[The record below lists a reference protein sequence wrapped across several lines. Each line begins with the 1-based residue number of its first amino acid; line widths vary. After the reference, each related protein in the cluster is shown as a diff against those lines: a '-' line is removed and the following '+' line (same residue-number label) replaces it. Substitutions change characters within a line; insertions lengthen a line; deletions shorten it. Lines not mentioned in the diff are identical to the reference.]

1 MNQATLTDHPQPSPA
16 VVRQAI
22 EWMMRLNNDAAS
34 PRVRQRCEQWR
45 AAHPDHE
52 CAWQRVLSLNADLH
66 NRFQA
71 LPASGAAFDA
81 LETSAQRLGRRQAL
95 KLLSGLLVAG
105 SAAYLANDLAPWQQW
120 TADFSTQIGQRSGFA
135 LADGTRLQLNTDSA
149 VDQNFSA
156 KQRLI
161 TVNKGEILI
170 TCGSDAGS
178 KPPRPLLVSCKH
190 GMVEGLAGRFVVRQE
205 ENFTRL
211 SVTEGRVLIHSPV
224 STPLTVRAGQS
235 YSINGQRAELLPEP
249 DMNPDAWADGLI
261 VTRNMRLD
269 DFVAEV
275 ARYRRG
281 YVGCEQDVARLRL
294 SGVFRLGDTDKLLA
308 ILPQTLPV
316 RLKYRTR
323 WWVTLQ
329 RNA

>member
-1 MNQATLTDHPQPSPA
+1 MNQANLVDQPQPSPV

-22 EWMMRLNNDAAS
+22 EWMMRLHSNAAS

-66 NRFQA
+66 SRFQA

-95 KLLSGLLVAG
+95 KLLSGLLAAG
-105 SAAYLANDLAPWQQW
+105 SGAYLAKDLAPWQQW
-120 TADFSTQIGQRSGFA
+120 TADFSTQVGQRSGFV

-156 KQRLI
+156 RQRLI
-161 TVNKGEILI
+161 KLSKGEILI
-170 TCGSDAGS
+170 TCGADAQS
-178 KPPRPLLVSCKH
+178 TTPRPLLVSCKL
-190 GMVEGLAGRFVVRQE
+190 GMVEGLAARFVVRQADAH
-205 ENFTRL
+205 TRL
-211 SVTEGRVLIHSPV
+211 SVMEGRVLIHSPD
-224 STPLTVRAGQS
+224 SSLLTVHAGQS
-235 YSINGQRAELLPEP
+235 YSISGQRVERLSEL
-249 DMNPDAWADGLI
+249 DMDPGAWADGLI
-261 VTRNMRLD
+261 VSRNMRLG
-269 DFVAEV
+269 DFIAEV

-281 YVGCEQDVARLRL
+281 HVGCDQDVAQLRL
-294 SGVFRLGDTDKLLA
+294 SGVFRLEDTDKLLA

-329 RNA
+329 RNV

>member
-1 MNQATLTDHPQPSPA
+1 MNQASLLDHLQPSPA

-22 EWMMRLNNDAAS
+22 EWMMRLNNSAAS
-34 PRVRQRCEQWR
+34 PCVHRRCEQWR

-66 NRFQA
+66 SRFQA

-105 SAAYLANDLAPWQQW
+105 SGAYLAKDLAPWQQW
-120 TADFSTQIGQRSGFA
+120 TADFSTRIGQRSGFA
-135 LADGTRLQLNTDSA
+135 LTDGTRLQLNTDSA

-156 KQRLI
+156 RQRLI
-161 TVNKGEILI
+161 TLNKGEILI
-170 TCGSDAGS
+170 NCGSDAGS
-178 KPPRPLLVSCKH
+178 IPPRPLLVGCKH
-190 GMVEGLAGRFVVRQE
+190 GMVEGLAGRFVMRQE
-205 ENFTRL
+205 EKHTRL

-224 STPLTVRAGQS
+224 SIPLTVHAGQS
-235 YSINGQRAELLPEP
+235 YSINGQHADLLPEP
-249 DMNPDAWADGLI
+249 DMDPGAWADGLI
-261 VTRNMRLD
+261 VTRNMRLG
-269 DFVAEV
+269 DFTAEV

-281 YVGCEQDVARLRL
+281 YVGCEQDVAQLRL
-294 SGVFRLGDTDKLLA
+294 SGVFRLEDTDKLLA
-308 ILPQTLPV
+308 LLPQSLPV
-316 RLKYRTR
+316 RLNYRTR